1 MNKAKSKYMK
11 KCKKREIAFY
21 LKDKD
26 IYEYSK
32 QINFQ
37 KTVKEHLRIMYNID
51 KIEKR
56 IEGNGR

>member
-1 MNKAKSKYMK
+1 MK
-11 KCKKREIAFY
+11 KCKKREIAFN

-37 KTVKEHLRIMYNID
+37 KTVKEHLRILYNID